1 MAERELQRLK
11 RRELL
16 RMLLVQ
22 CEEMERLQQEA
33 DEIKAELAVL
43 TESYERLKIKLNV
56 KDERLNQK
64 DERIAQLN
72 RTITEMRESKIIE
85 LEKAGSIAEASLR
98 LNGIFETAQKC
109 ADQYLVI
116 VKLLAEKS
124 RTEEPLPL
132 KAPGDIR
139 D

>member
-64 DERIAQLN
+64 DERIAQ
-72 RTITEMRESKIIE
+72 RTSTEMR
-85 LEKAGSIAEASLR
+85 
-98 LNGIFETAQKC
+98 
-109 ADQYLVI
+109 
-116 VKLLAEKS
+116 
-124 RTEEPLPL
+124 
-132 KAPGDIR
+132 
-139 D
+139 